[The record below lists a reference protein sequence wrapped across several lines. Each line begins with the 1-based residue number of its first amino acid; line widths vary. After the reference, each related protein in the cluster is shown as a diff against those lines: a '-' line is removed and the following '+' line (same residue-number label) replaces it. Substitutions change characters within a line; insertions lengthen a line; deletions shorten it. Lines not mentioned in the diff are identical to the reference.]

1 MPNSNEITFFSFM
14 HNFFFIIYPKKK
26 SMHQT
31 CWSKKCYSKQPEST
45 VTSTPCCVAQ
55 STWALIHKGF
65 SGQTILACPRKKLCN
80 HVSGDAF
87 QLSGL
92 FQSRFAPLG
101 ESQKVDLWSHIH
113 RSSWLHTQSISSTTL
128 TYIYIYI
135 IYYIYIY
142 IEITD
147 VSH

>member
-1 MPNSNEITFFSFM
+1 
-14 HNFFFIIYPKKK
+14 
-26 SMHQT
+26 MHQT

-92 FQSRFAPLG
+92 FNLG
-101 ESQKVDLWSHIH
+101 LPP
-113 RSSWLHTQSISSTTL
+113 
-128 TYIYIYI
+128 
-135 IYYIYIY
+135 
-142 IEITD
+142 
-147 VSH
+147 